1 MTQRRVDRSLLLP
14 GMIVAITVMTRASSS
29 FAGPAIAVEPPST
42 PSAVL
47 TRLFTFVPK
56 MAQQE
61 MDRRS
66 RVPVAQ
72 PWRLAAK
79 KLGDIDLPFNIVGAA
94 LSDLD
99 ADGFAE
105 LVVASDHAVHVVS
118 LLPSRRPMILSAF
131 ALTGA
136 LVAQRQAIG
145 VVRTMHDSSA
155 ARVWVQSSVH
165 VGATVVSH
173 DGKQLVAQ
181 EREVA
186 GMWFCDDVKMVVAQG
201 SNVAVA
207 DETFSINGFTGYQA
221 ACSQLLVDRFGYQLS
236 VQSALSTDD
245 TLTVSGRS
253 ECGSCPA
260 MPAWVIAKS
269 GYAFSVLD
277 GNRDGVLDIV
287 TTSASGPSQKDTL
300 TIATQSGALLFRKQF
315 GRGIVAVTTNQQQIV
330 VLVRSQSEAS
340 QRFEIWRVQ

>member
-1 MTQRRVDRSLLLP
+1 MTQRGVHRLLLP
-14 GMIVAITVMTRASSS
+14 GMIVTMMVVTSVTRSVA
-29 FAGPAIAVEPPST
+29 APAIATAPPSI
-42 PSAVL
+42 PSAVS

-61 MDRRS
+61 KDRRT

-79 KLGDIDLPFNIVGAA
+79 KIGDVDLPVNIVGAA

-118 LLPSRRPMILSAF
+118 LLPSQRPMIVATFVLS
-131 ALTGA
+131 GA

-155 ARVWVQSSVH
+155 TRVWVQSSAH
-165 VGATVVSH
+165 AGATIVSH

-181 EREVA
+181 LRDVT
-186 GMWFCDDVKMVVAQG
+186 GMWFCDDVKMMVAQG
-201 SNVAVA
+201 SNIAVA

-221 ACSQLLVDRFGYQLS
+221 ACAQQLVDRFGYQLS
-236 VQSALSTDD
+236 VQAALSTDD
-245 TLTVSGRS
+245 TLMITGRS

-277 GNRDGVLDIV
+277 GNRDGVIDIV

-330 VLVRSQSEAS
+330 VLVRSQSETS